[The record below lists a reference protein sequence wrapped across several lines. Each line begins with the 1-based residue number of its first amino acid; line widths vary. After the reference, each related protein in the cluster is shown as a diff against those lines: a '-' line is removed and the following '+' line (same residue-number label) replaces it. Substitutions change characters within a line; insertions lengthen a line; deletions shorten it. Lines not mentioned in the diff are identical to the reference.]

1 MTLLYL
7 YVLFTLC
14 CCGYALALGGV
25 TGRAGAAVILAKTVL
40 DMSTAWIDYSWH
52 GTLYP
57 SWQGTMYP
65 LLVIDILCLACF
77 MVLAMRSNRL
87 WPLWAAGFQFVAVLI
102 HLSTL
107 WQIDFAPKAYQAL
120 QQIWT
125 IPMQLAMLSG
135 IMADQRS
142 LFGKRMYRQEPGA
155 S

>member
-1 MTLLYL
+1 MLLYL

-14 CCGYALALGGV
+14 CCGYALAAGGV

-40 DMSTAWIDYSWH
+40 DMSTAWIDYSWN

-65 LLVIDILCLACF
+65 LLVIDVACFACF
-77 MVLAMRSNRL
+77 MTLAMRSDRL

-102 HLSTL
+102 HFATI
-107 WQIDFAPKAYQAL
+107 WQIDVAPKAYQAL

-142 LFGKRMYRQEPGA
+142 RFTNGLFWREPDAG
-155 S
+155 